1 MASSMDAATLKKI
14 AEICRLKL
22 DAKESEEFLSE
33 FGEIL
38 SNFSRIAEI
47 EARGRE
53 LYYVR
58 KTSTVPRKDVPE
70 KRAGE
75 AEGIKGQF
83 ASSEDDYMMSPR
95 SL

>member
-1 MASSMDAATLKKI
+1 MASQMDAATLKKI

-22 DAKESEEFLSE
+22 DEKETKEFISE
-33 FGEIL
+33 FEEIL
-38 SNFSRIAEI
+38 QNFSRITEI

-58 KTSTVPRKDVPE
+58 KNSTVPRKDAPE

-75 AEGIKGQF
+75 ADGIKSQF
-83 ASSEDDYMMSPR
+83 ARSEDDYMMSPR

>member
-1 MASSMDAATLKKI
+1 MATLMDAATLKKI
-14 AEICRLKL
+14 AEICRLRL
-22 DAKESEEFLSE
+22 EEKESKEFLSE
-33 FGEIL
+33 FEEIL
-38 SNFSRIAEI
+38 ANFSRITEI

-75 AEGIKGQF
+75 AEGIKSQF
-83 ASSEDDYMMSPR
+83 ARSEDDYMLSPR
-95 SL
+95 SM